1 MQKSPFTIGKKTSRL
16 VEISTPFNI
25 VENYKNNNIQSLQC
39 GDTTLNI
46 DGYINVQIENVNL
59 RYKIRKINKNSE
71 GNYTLVSYGRNRTTY
86 YLLPCLGLSKQKLF
100 FDSYLINAY
109 LDIDS
114 SKSLNGKFIYLAY
127 RYVRGEKYRKFESLI
142 TTYPNYY
149 KTIDVSPN
157 LVVYAFTIPKEFWE
171 DIDRFKQAK
180 YSQFSNKLKERIKIS
195 NGIESTQYKVVT
207 QNPSYILELENFLEM
222 KFPANI
228 ELDSIPNINDE
239 TLIDYD

>member
-100 FDSYLINAY
+100 FDSYFINAY

-114 SKSLNGKFIYLAY
+114 SKSLNWKFIYLAY

-142 TTYPNYY
+142 TTYSNYY

-157 LVVYAFTIPKEFWE
+157 LVVYAFTIPKEHWE
-171 DIDRFKQAK
+171 DINKFENAE
-180 YSQFSNKLKERIKIS
+180 YSKFSSKLKEKIRVF
-195 NGIESTQYKVVT
+195 NGVDSIQYKVVM
-207 QNPSYILELENFLEM
+207 QNPFYIEELEKFLGC
-222 KFPANI
+222 KIPKGN
-228 ELDSIPNINDE
+228 ELDSIPNMNDE
-239 TLIDYD
+239 ILTDYD